1 LIVRAAGTN
10 GELARK
16 ILMSQG
22 VPVTFAQTLGQAA
35 AKVVEVAGRRA
46 A

>member
-1 LIVRAAGTN
+1 
-10 GELARK
+10 
-16 ILMSQG
+16 MSQG
-22 VPVTFAQTLGQAA
+22 IPVTFTQTLGQAA